1 MTFDQPVLVLS
12 RLSAL
17 QLFFEICAV
26 LSPIHFYARLGS
38 VDPVPFGLTS
48 LPIPRFC
55 LLSPQLTSLFEL
67 VYYTCP
73 TLHFLS
79 MPIRKEKT
87 KITPRDRLSNP
98 AVKRTGVF
106 AANLRP
112 PEYVENST
120 LPEPRKHA
128 DRGTYASPSLNKDLE
143 YFHAVAAGEYAGPD
157 PGDDAMLVLNLFRST
172 LTHILPIAERLTL
185 GQAQGAPYYALNT
198 TPSTTSHDEF
208 NTLVVTRRHP
218 VNAVYSEACVAEI
231 QPKLNLTIPGVRSV
245 AVLKQ
250 GKEEYNLAYGDRST
264 LGKIGECFGLYHK
277 KRGEQDRCDEI
288 ALAFLYCDEGWRT
301 LEEMADKRGI
311 IWAKRPERELPPD
324 GSLSADF
331 KDLQYTE
338 GKIWANRPEQ
348 ELLPNGALSADFKDS
363 QYTESKIWAKRPEQ
377 ELLPNGALSAD
388 FKNPQYT
395 EGKILAK
402 RPEQELPPSGAL
414 SADFKDLQ
422 YTEGKILA
430 KRLEQESLP
439 GGALSADFK
448 DPRYTEGKMA
458 YLDFQQRWPQFIS
471 EARDA
476 HPIMDILATAFFVV
490 MTVQSRKERMIRE
503 LGALPGYT
511 P

>member
-26 LSPIHFYARLGS
+26 LSPIHFYARLES

-73 TLHFLS
+73 TLHFLRS

-128 DRGTYASPSLNKDLE
+128 DRGTDATPSLNKDLE
-143 YFHAVAAGEYAGPD
+143 YFHAVAAGVYAGPD

-218 VNAVYSEACVAEI
+218 VSAVYSEACVAEI

-331 KDLQYTE
+331 NDLQHTE
-338 GKIWANRPEQ
+338 DKIWAKRPEQ

-377 ELLPNGALSAD
+377 ELLPNGS
-388 FKNPQYT
+388 
-395 EGKILAK
+395 
-402 RPEQELPPSGAL
+402 L
-414 SADFKDLQ
+414 SADFKDLR
-422 YTEGKILA
+422 YTE
-430 KRLEQESLP
+430 
-439 GGALSADFK
+439 GGALSAEFK

-471 EARDA
+471 DARDA

>member
-1 MTFDQPVLVLS
+1 
-12 RLSAL
+12 
-17 QLFFEICAV
+17 
-26 LSPIHFYARLGS
+26 
-38 VDPVPFGLTS
+38 
-48 LPIPRFC
+48 
-55 LLSPQLTSLFEL
+55 
-67 VYYTCP
+67 
-73 TLHFLS
+73 

-120 LPEPRKHA
+120 LPEPRTHA
-128 DRGTYASPSLNKDLE
+128 DRGTYATPSLNKDLE

-157 PGDDAMLVLNLFRST
+157 PGNDAMLVLNLFRST

-277 KRGEQDRCDEI
+277 KRGEQGRCDEI

-311 IWAKRPERELPPD
+311 IWAKRPERELPPN
-324 GSLSADF
+324 GSL
-331 KDLQYTE
+331 T
-338 GKIWANRPEQ
+338 P
-348 ELLPNGALSADFKDS
+348 
-363 QYTESKIWAKRPEQ
+363 
-377 ELLPNGALSAD
+377 
-388 FKNPQYT
+388 
-395 EGKILAK
+395 
-402 RPEQELPPSGAL
+402 
-414 SADFKDLQ
+414 
-422 YTEGKILA
+422 
-430 KRLEQESLP
+430 
-439 GGALSADFK
+439 SADFK
-448 DPRYTEGKMA
+448 DPRCTEGKMA

-471 EARDA
+471 KARDA

-490 MTVQSRKERMIRE
+490 MTVQSRKERMIQE